1 MVKRKL
7 KGVNAKRIPKHK
19 KDKMKKTLDIMSK
32 NRDEDNRILRDV
44 LNAKLKW
51 AIAEKE
57 KGIKAIEAHNKVIRN
72 LEKQVITLEGIILG
86 FKSVLTPPKKEEENK

>member
-1 MVKRKL
+1 MAKRKL

-19 KDKMKKTLDIMSK
+19 KVKMKKTLNAMSK

-44 LNAKLKW
+44 INAKLKW

-57 KGIKAIEAHNKVIRN
+57 KGTNAIAR
-72 LEKQVITLEGIILG
+72 LEKQVIKLEGIILG
-86 FKSVLTPPKKEEENK
+86 YEDVLKPPQIEDEKAKKE